1 MFNVVY
7 RWRVHAGQEPA
18 FEKAWRE
25 LTARIRDE
33 RGGLGSK
40 LHRCTDGSYLAYA
53 QWPDRETWV
62 RSQST
67 PFAPSDASSV
77 MASAV
82 ASREEPI
89 ELTTVA
95 DLLVHSS

>member
-7 RWRVHAGQEPA
+7 RWRVHEGQEA
-18 FEKAWRE
+18 RFEAAWRE

-40 LHRCTDGSYLAYA
+40 LHRCPDGSYLAYA

-62 RSQST
+62 RSQAT
-67 PFAPSDASSV
+67 PFAPNEASSV
-77 MASAV
+77 MTAAI
-82 ASREEPI
+82 AAREEPI
-89 ELTTVA
+89 ELTPVA
-95 DLLVHSS
+95 DLLVG

>member
-7 RWRVHAGQEPA
+7 RWRVHAGQEAP
-18 FEKAWRE
+18 FEEAWRE

-40 LHRCTDGSYLAYA
+40 LHRCRDGSYLAYA
-53 QWPDRETWV
+53 QWPDRETWA

-67 PFAPSDASSV
+67 PLPPSEASSV
-77 MASAV
+77 MAAAI

-89 ELTTVA
+89 ELTPVD
-95 DLLVHSS
+95 DLLTVSG